1 MKSVV
6 LVLSLMFSYSVFS
19 GTKTL
24 PKLKGKIYNNTS
36 FKNSELSLTVTLT
49 CLEGV
54 LFSTPCDNP
63 SKSAKAIIESDGSFV
78 IPKIKLS
85 SKKRELIQTF
95 RKTCELSTPNGTKR
109 DVCSQSTR
117 SFKYKKELK
126 NISVF
131 DIKPTMTNF
140 VLSNGQNLEE
150 FLVSNKEYN
159 TFDYDL
165 FIEGPDNKVDDVF
178 LYEPFGLNTSSDTLN
193 LEPLV
198 YLRKFDK
205 DEEFNFSV
213 KISLGFDQIFEKSI
227 SATLENSELPL
238 AMTEGEIPLEGF
250 YSGMTGVWSLSVFQ
264 NFDALF
270 DEFNV
275 DRSEHGFASPHP
287 SSSMDVQCQKG
298 QLVGQLNEV
307 YRDFDT
313 SETLEKVYIVNGT
326 CTPDSANFVIEDYE
340 FHSSGDSHTKKYY
353 TDLRFDVDYIGGFK
367 FKAKVYSIKSGSLI
381 YRWFNGTK

>member
-6 LVLSLMFSYSVFS
+6 LVLSLLFSYSVFS
-19 GTKTL
+19 RTKTL

-54 LFSTPCDNP
+54 LFSNPCDNP
-63 SKSAKAIIESDGSFV
+63 SKSAKAIIEADGSFI

-85 SKKRELIQTF
+85 SKRRQLVQTF

-117 SFKYKKELK
+117 SSKYKKELK
-126 NISVF
+126 DISVF

-140 VLSNGQNLEE
+140 VLSNGQKLEE
-150 FLVSNKEYN
+150 FLASNKEYN

-178 LYEPFGLNTSSDTLN
+178 LYELFGLSNSSDILS

-198 YLRKFDK
+198 YLGKFDK
-205 DEEFNFSV
+205 EEEFNFSI
-213 KISLGFDQIFEKSI
+213 KISLGFDQIYEESI
-227 SATLENSELPL
+227 SGTLENSELPL
-238 AMTEGEIPLEGF
+238 VMTEGEIPFDNF
-250 YSGMTGVWSLSVFQ
+250 YSGMTGIWNINVFQ
-264 NFDALF
+264 NFDALY

-275 DRSEHGFASPHP
+275 DRSAHSFLSPHL
-287 SSSMDVQCQKG
+287 SSSMDVQCHNG
-298 QLVGQLNEV
+298 LLVGQLNEV

-313 SETLEKVYIVNGT
+313 SETLEKAYVVNGS
-326 CTPDSANFVIEDYE
+326 CTQDAASFVIRDYE
-340 FHSSGDSHTKKYY
+340 FHSSGESQTKKYY
-353 TDLRFDVDYIGGFK
+353 TDLRFDVDYIDGFK
-367 FKAKVYSIKSGSLI
+367 FKAKVYSIKSSSLI